1 MAILIRGKL
10 YSNWKE
16 AESKSSIFR
25 SEQKKFQFDLDQDAC
40 SNADEVIDRYHLIA
54 GYGDPWSH
62 RVLITRVLK
71 KLGAFIPV
79 TIVDP
84 MPTNQ
89 GWKLRKDDE
98 AVNDVMS
105 NYSYLYE
112 LYRQSDFL
120 YTGRL
125 TVPLIWDSLKKKIIN
140 NESHEIMQ
148 ILNKDFLWVHEN
160 TDDLFPASMVDELDC
175 LYDFIFD
182 SVNNG
187 VYKTGFAPNQR
198 IYEKSIAALFAALDE
213 LEEHLSYSRFLMG
226 DNITGVD
233 ICLFTTL
240 IRFDAVY
247 YPYMK
252 CNHKQLQEYKNLW
265 AYTKDIYHLP
275 GVKDTVCFESMM
287 KTYYGL
293 EYLNPTK
300 VIPSVPKLELGTG
313 IETLNYE
320 LYSAPF

>member
-10 YSNWKE
+10 YSNWKD
-16 AESKSSIFR
+16 AEPESTVFR
-25 SEQKKFQFDLDQDAC
+25 SEQRTFQFNIDQDAHTKPQ
-40 SNADEVIDRYHLIA
+40 NDVNRYHLIA

-62 RVLITRVLK
+62 RVLVTRALKQLQATVPIT
-71 KLGAFIPV
+71 I
-79 TIVDP
+79 IN
-84 MPTNQ
+84 PTPTKQ
-89 GWKLRKDDE
+89 GWKL
-98 AVNDVMS
+98 NDSDKADKKEMS

-112 LYRQSDFL
+112 LYRQSDFA

-125 TVPLIWDSLKKKIIN
+125 TVPLIWDDEKKRIVN
-140 NESHEIMQ
+140 NESQEIMK
-148 ILNKDFLWVHEN
+148 ILNN
-160 TDDLFPASMVDELDC
+160 DLVWGKEGSLNLYPDSKKEEQEY

-182 SVNNG
+182 NINNG

-198 IYEKSIAALFAALDE
+198 IYEKSINALFAAFDD
-213 LEEHLSYSRFLMG
+213 LEELLSQSRFLLG
-226 DNITGVD
+226 ENITGVD
-233 ICLFTTL
+233 ISLFTTL
-240 IRFDAVY
+240 IRFDVIY
-247 YPYMK
+247 YPYMR
-252 CNHKQLQEYKNLW
+252 CNLKRLQEYTNLW

-300 VIPSVPKLELGTG
+300 VIPKVPKLELGTG
-313 IETLNYE
+313 VETLKYE